1 MATWIAH
8 LRIAENLLAKIP
20 HLDAGQ
26 FAIGNVAPDS
36 GVPDEKWE
44 KFDPPPHITHF
55 KRNEGVHKDCA
66 DLDFYRRYLADVSPH
81 DAGRFSFRL
90 GYFFHLIT
98 DNLWTI
104 RIGKP
109 TQERF
114 PEQFAADKNFIWEV
128 KQDWYGLDQIHAR
141 ENPDGIFWKIFL
153 PAEPNSADLDFLPNQ
168 ALRHQLGYIKSFYQR
183 RDEKIDAMC
192 ARPMIYLPPAEMDA
206 FIHEATERIEKI
218 HRALWPVPMT
228 VDGLASALEFT
239 L

>member
-8 LRIAENLLAKIP
+8 LRISENLLALIP
-20 HLDAGQ
+20 DLDAGQ

-66 DLDFYRRYLADVSPH
+66 DLDFYRRYLVDISPH

-114 PEQFAADKNFIWEV
+114 SEQFAADKNFIWEV
-128 KQDWYGLDQIHAR
+128 KQDWYGLDQIHVR
-141 ENPDGIFWKIFL
+141 ENSDGIFWKIFL
-153 PAEPNSADLDFLPNQ
+153 PAEPHSADLDFLPNQ
-168 ALRHQLGYIKSFYQR
+168 ALRHQLGYIKTFYQR

-192 ARPMIYLPPAEMDA
+192 ARPMIYLPKAEMDA
-206 FIHEATERIEKI
+206 FIEEATDRIEKI
-218 HRALWPVPMT
+218 YRALWPVT
-228 VDGLASALEFT
+228 RIVDGLASALE
-239 L
+239 LEL